1 MSVDSSS
8 SSLMSTSTISD
19 IDPEP
24 ELVNTLRSH
33 KSSINTI
40 VYSPD
45 GQRIVSGSEDSTI
58 IFWNLHGETP
68 NETGH
73 CYRLSSHKGPITSID
88 YAPNGKFFASASQD
102 STVNIWPLNAH
113 TESLVIPNEKPIT
126 YHCHTS
132 PIRSVNISPDSATFC
147 TASNDKTVKIYDA
160 NHINKFL
167 FTLHGHTNWVRSA
180 KYSPASTGGNLIAST
195 GDDGLILVHDIR
207 CNPNNFP
214 IHSISGSRNKITS
227 LNRPPHFNCLEWYPL
242 SDFMICV
249 GSSDSSVRLYDTR
262 KGQMIQFYQSHSGSV
277 KSTSFHPTGKFL
289 MSGSTDSMI
298 KIYDLLEGRVL
309 FTIQAHK
316 NQINSVAFNSTGDS
330 FASVGNDRTV
340 YLWNSN
346 LITQDAFKITPKTF
360 VNNENVEEVYTVS
373 SRNTIPKVSSS
384 MTITPEPTPL
394 PTRPSPVNRATTATA
409 KTTDALN
416 TTFNFASRPGARSF
430 LSTPAL
436 NRFTNDMHCY
446 NIPSDLN
453 QTIPNIKSTSP
464 FHSGALGSE
473 LKLLHLIVDQI
484 GNLTTAV
491 SQIEERLSVV
501 ENMVGKNH
509 S

>member
-1 MSVDSSS
+1 
-8 SSLMSTSTISD
+8 MSTSSISD
-19 IDPEP
+19 SDPEP

-33 KSSINTI
+33 KSAINS
-40 VYSPD
+40 VAYSPD

-58 IFWNLHGETP
+58 IFWNLHGENP

-73 CYRLSSHKGPITSID
+73 CYRLNNHKGPITSLD
-88 YAPNGKFFASASQD
+88 YAPNGQFFASASQD
-102 STVNIWPLNAH
+102 STVNIWPLKTH
-113 TESLVIPNEKPIT
+113 TESLVIPNEKPIV

-132 PIRSVNISPDSATFC
+132 PIRSVAISPDSSTFC

-180 KYSPASTGGNLIAST
+180 KFSPASTGGHLIAST
-195 GDDGLILVHDIR
+195 GDDGMILVHDLR

-214 IHSISGSRNKITS
+214 VHSISGSRNKITS
-227 LNRPPHFNCLEWYPL
+227 LNRPPHFNCLQWYPL

-277 KSTSFHPTGKFL
+277 KSTAFHPTGKFL
-289 MSGSTDSMI
+289 MSGSVDSMI

-316 NQINSVAFNSTGDS
+316 NQINEVAFNSNGDS
-330 FASVGNDRTV
+330 FASVGSDRTV

-346 LITQDAFKITPKTF
+346 LITQDAFRITPKTF
-360 VNNENVEEVYTVS
+360 VNTDDVNEPQAVNQ
-373 SRNTIPKVSSS
+373 RNTIPKVTSA
-384 MTITPEPTPL
+384 MTITPEPTPV
-394 PTRPSPVNRATTATA
+394 PTRPATATRSTTAA
-409 KTTDALN
+409 ARSNDVFN
-416 TTFNFASRPGARSF
+416 TTFNVNHRPPARSY

-436 NRFTNDMHCY
+436 TRLS
-446 NIPSDLN
+446 SDLHGYHGLSN
-453 QTIPNIKSTSP
+453 FNSQKSPTNANLTSDQPTSP
-464 FHSGALGSE
+464 SRALGSE

-501 ENMVGKNH
+501 ENLVTSNR